1 MTDEPAVVLN
11 SYNRNTRLVFY
22 FYEIVEPQDKKITLL
37 GSFRQKTKRGRR
49 SECNPARSIGETRTG
64 RPASVSLGNWGANRD
79 ETETSASYKRNR
91 DVRRGL
97 GTLTGKVTRYL
108 QTRQGSSGRLTID
121 RHTDTRTMMPRL

>member
-11 SYNRNTRLVFY
+11 SYNQNT
-22 FYEIVEPQDKKITLL
+22 
-37 GSFRQKTKRGRR
+37 R

-108 QTRQGSSGRLTID
+108 QTSQGSSGSGLFACARAPHPPAPAAGPPVHIVTAALPNFISPVHTH
-121 RHTDTRTMMPRL
+121 RHTHS